1 MLITGCGSFA
11 KAFVER
17 LLQDRKYNRIC
28 IYSRGEQN
36 QMEMREMFGNDPR
49 LRFFLGDIRDRDR
62 LKVAMRGISTVVH
75 SAAIKDIAS
84 CYYNSTEAVRTNV
97 EGTSNVIEVAAT
109 SGVLKMVTL
118 SSDKA
123 ANPCSIYGTS
133 KLMAEQLTLAANHTH
148 GPLGTR
154 FTAVRYGNI
163 SGSARS
169 VIPKWRK
176 ALAEGREICI
186 TDPEV
191 TRFHMWQEEA
201 VQLVLDSISHGS
213 TEEPSIPD
221 LPAYKLSD
229 LAEAMGIEK
238 PTITGLPDY
247 EKPHETM
254 DGVTY
259 SNEVRRLTVKEL
271 KEILERV

>member
-1 MLITGCGSFA
+1 
-11 KAFVER
+11 
-17 LLQDRKYNRIC
+17 
-28 IYSRGEQN
+28 
-36 QMEMREMFGNDPR
+36 
-49 LRFFLGDIRDRDR
+49 
-62 LKVAMRGISTVVH
+62 
-75 SAAIKDIAS
+75 
-84 CYYNSTEAVRTNV
+84 VRTNV

-133 KLMAEQLTLAANHTH
+133 KLLAEQLTLSANHTH

-191 TRFHMWQEEA
+191 TRFHMFQEEA
-201 VQLVLDSISHGS
+201 VQLVLDSIAYGS
-213 TEEPSIPD
+213 TEAPSIPD

-229 LAEAMGIEK
+229 LAEAMGIKEYK
-238 PTITGLPDY
+238 IIGLPDY
-247 EKPHETM
+247 EKRHETM
-254 DGVTY
+254 DGITD
-259 SNEVRRLTVKEL
+259 SSQARRLSVDEL
-271 KEILERV
+271 KEILKRV

>member
-1 MLITGCGSFA
+1 MLITGSGSFA
-11 KAFVER
+11 KAFVR
-17 LLQDRKYNRIC
+17 QLLQGREYNRIC

-36 QMEMREMFGNDPR
+36 QMEMREMFNNDPR
-49 LRFFLGDIRDRDR
+49 LRFFLGDIRDRER

-133 KLMAEQLTLAANHTH
+133 KLLAEQLTLSANHTH

-191 TRFHMWQEEA
+191 TRFHMFQEEA
-201 VQLVLDSISHGS
+201 VQLVLDSIAYGS
-213 TEEPSIPD
+213 TEAPSIPD

-229 LAEAMGIEK
+229 LAEAMGIKEYK
-238 PTITGLPDY
+238 IIGLPDY
-247 EKPHETM
+247 EKRHETM
-254 DGVTY
+254 DGITD
-259 SNEVRRLTVKEL
+259 SSQARRLSVDEL
-271 KEILERV
+271 KEILKRV